1 MPTRCGVSITL
12 EMDKKKM
19 EEFNVTTD
27 SKQRQVTAW
36 VASEQGKKFRIAC
49 SLPPDETN
57 YDIRAWIDGREI
69 TLPESRIFYN
79 SSHIGGPPFYMEGE
93 ENYEHTAIRKFMFGN
108 LDMTDDDYFLDR
120 PTQEFG
126 QILLT
131 VTSAQNYSTVTEV
144 TPSKKAKI
152 SQSGGTDSQS
162 QSAQVNDAVKE
173 WGEDDLV
180 HSNYTVHERSK
191 LIGGSCVRFDKPIFY
206 KTSQPKPSKVSKFS
220 FRAPQTD
227 AKPKPIVK
235 RFTNFIGKKKT
246 YTFVFYY
253 RTMDFLLAKGYAPNK
268 VKETSNQTPKKRKR
282 SRKDVDD
289 DEDYEEDGKTIK
301 QLKAEIAKLQ
311 AKNGEA
317 SASGVAATLRPRPAP
332 VEYERDPA
340 DETEVFDSGSESD
353 W

>member
-1 MPTRCGVSITL
+1 MVFLRRCALMTDVSAL
-12 EMDKKKM
+12 
-19 EEFNVTTD
+19 
-27 SKQRQVTAW
+27 S
-36 VASEQGKKFRIAC
+36 
-49 SLPPDETN
+49 
-57 YDIRAWIDGREI
+57 
-69 TLPESRIFYN
+69 
-79 SSHIGGPPFYMEGE
+79 
-93 ENYEHTAIRKFMFGN
+93 
-108 LDMTDDDYFLDR
+108 DDDYFLDR

-191 LIGGSCVRFDKPIFY
+191 LIGGSCVRYVGMALCEAFAGMLISRRFDKPIFY

-253 RTMDFLLAKGYAPNK
+253 RTMGM
-268 VKETSNQTPKKRKR
+268 
-282 SRKDVDD
+282 
-289 DEDYEEDGKTIK
+289 
-301 QLKAEIAKLQ
+301 
-311 AKNGEA
+311 
-317 SASGVAATLRPRPAP
+317 
-332 VEYERDPA
+332 
-340 DETEVFDSGSESD
+340 
-353 W
+353 